1 MNGMDIN
8 RILEYLPHRYPFLMV
23 DRVLSCEPG
32 KRLAAVKNVT
42 INEPYFQG
50 HFPHHP
56 VMPGVL
62 IIEAMAQ
69 ACAIL
74 TFHSEQHRA
83 DERLIYYFVGIDN
96 ARFKKP
102 VMPGDTL
109 RLEVALERRVR
120 NIWKFTAQALVAD
133 AVVAVAEMMCT
144 VRSLQDDGRTV
155 PAPHS

>member
-1 MNGMDIN
+1 MSGMDIN
-8 RILEYLPHRYPFLMV
+8 KILDYLPHRYPFLLI

-32 KRLAAVKNVT
+32 KRITALKNVT
-42 INEPYFQG
+42 INEPFFQG

-69 ACAIL
+69 ACAVL
-74 TFHSEQHRA
+74 TFHTEQHQA

-102 VMPGDTL
+102 VIPGDAL
-109 RLEVALERRVR
+109 RLEVTLERHVR
-120 NIWKFTAQALVAD
+120 GIWKFAAQALVED

-144 VRSLQDDGRTV
+144 VRLLQEEGRTV
-155 PAPHS
+155 PAPHT